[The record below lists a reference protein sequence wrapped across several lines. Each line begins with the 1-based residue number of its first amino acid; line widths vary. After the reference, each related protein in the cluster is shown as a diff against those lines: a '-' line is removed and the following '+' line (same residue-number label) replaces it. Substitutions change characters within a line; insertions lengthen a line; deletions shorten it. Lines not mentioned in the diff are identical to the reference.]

1 MNIVTDV
8 VDGIPLVLEST
19 SGLFSKDKLDLGTR
33 ILLENLILPESGTVA
48 DVGCGYGPIG
58 IFIALKNPNLK
69 VYMLDVDKKAVYFSS
84 RNVKR
89 YKLDDRVFVIR
100 SDIFSALPKEVKFNG
115 IYSNPPL
122 KAGKEFIIRL
132 ANESHERL
140 EKGGI
145 TELVVYKGEENVI
158 NEFKK
163 YFDSKILK
171 REKGYSIILAV
182 KY

>member
-1 MNIVTDV
+1 
-8 VDGIPLVLEST
+8 LEST
-19 SGLFSKDKLDLGTR
+19 SGLFSKDKLDLGTK

-122 KAGKEFIIRL
+122 KAGKEFIIKL

-145 TELVVYKGEENVI
+145 IELVVYKGEENVI

-163 YFDSKILK
+163 YFDSKVLK

>member
-1 MNIVTDV
+1 
-8 VDGIPLVLEST
+8 
-19 SGLFSKDKLDLGTR
+19 
-33 ILLENLILPESGTVA
+33 LLENLILPESGTVA

-84 RNVKR
+84 RNIKR

-145 TELVVYKGEENVI
+145 IELVIYKGEENVI

-163 YFDSKILK
+163 YFDSKVLK

>member
-1 MNIVTDV
+1 
-8 VDGIPLVLEST
+8 LEST

-145 TELVVYKGEENVI
+145 IELVIYKGEENVI

-163 YFDSKILK
+163 YFDSKVLK

>member
-1 MNIVTDV
+1 
-8 VDGIPLVLEST
+8 LEST

-145 TELVVYKGEENVI
+145 IELVVYKGEENVI

-163 YFDSKILK
+163 YFDSKVLK

>member
-1 MNIVTDV
+1 
-8 VDGIPLVLEST
+8 LEST

-100 SDIFSALPKEVKFNG
+100 SDIYSALPKEVKFNG

-145 TELVVYKGEENVI
+145 IELVVYKGEENVI

-163 YFDSKILK
+163 YFDSKVLK

>member
-1 MNIVTDV
+1 M
-8 VDGIPLVLEST
+8 EST

-145 TELVVYKGEENVI
+145 IELVVYKGEENVI

-163 YFDSKILK
+163 YFDSKVLK

>member
-1 MNIVTDV
+1 
-8 VDGIPLVLEST
+8 LEST

-132 ANESHERL
+132 VNESHERL

-145 TELVVYKGEENVI
+145 IELVVYKGEENVI

-163 YFDSKILK
+163 YFDSKVLK

>member
-1 MNIVTDV
+1 M
-8 VDGIPLVLEST
+8 EST

-84 RNVKR
+84 RNIKR

-145 TELVVYKGEENVI
+145 IELVIYKGEENVI

-163 YFDSKILK
+163 YFDSKVLK

>member
-1 MNIVTDV
+1 M
-8 VDGIPLVLEST
+8 EST

-145 TELVVYKGEENVI
+145 IELVIYKGEENVI

-163 YFDSKILK
+163 YFDSKVLK

>member
-1 MNIVTDV
+1 
-8 VDGIPLVLEST
+8 LEST
-19 SGLFSKDKLDLGTR
+19 SGLFSKDKLDVGTR

-84 RNVKR
+84 RNVMR

-145 TELVVYKGEENVI
+145 IELVVYKGEENVI

-163 YFDSKILK
+163 YFDSKVLK

>member
-1 MNIVTDV
+1 M
-8 VDGIPLVLEST
+8 EST
-19 SGLFSKDKLDLGTR
+19 YGLFSKDKLDLGTR

-89 YKLDDRVFVIR
+89 YKLDHRVFVIR

-145 TELVVYKGEENVI
+145 IELVIYKGEENVI

-163 YFDSKILK
+163 YFDSKVLK

>member
-1 MNIVTDV
+1 
-8 VDGIPLVLEST
+8 LEST

-84 RNVKR
+84 RNIKR

-145 TELVVYKGEENVI
+145 IELVIYKGEENVI

-163 YFDSKILK
+163 YFDSKVLK

>member
-1 MNIVTDV
+1 M
-8 VDGIPLVLEST
+8 EST
-19 SGLFSKDKLDLGTR
+19 SGLFSKDKLDLGTK

-145 TELVVYKGEENVI
+145 IELVVYKGEENVI

-163 YFDSKILK
+163 YFDSKVLK

>member
-1 MNIVTDV
+1 M
-8 VDGIPLVLEST
+8 EST
-19 SGLFSKDKLDLGTR
+19 SGLFSKDKLDLGTK

-132 ANESHERL
+132 ANESHEKL

-145 TELVVYKGEENVI
+145 IELVVYKGEENVI

-163 YFDSKILK
+163 YFDSKVLK

>member
-1 MNIVTDV
+1 M
-8 VDGIPLVLEST
+8 EST

-132 ANESHERL
+132 VNESHERL

-145 TELVVYKGEENVI
+145 IELVVYKGEENVI

-163 YFDSKILK
+163 YFDSKVLK